1 MIWRGYAENKEL
13 KAKRA
18 ADCLEHKKLR
28 SDYESY
34 VHRTGRDYRE
44 ARDTAELVFYRHHS
58 DMQTLEARI
67 ADLEAALDLKSTL
80 ALTAQ
85 IRVDQ
90 LERAALGVEV

>member
-1 MIWRGYAENKEL
+1 MIWRVYAENKEL

-44 ARDTAELVFYRHHS
+44 ARDTAERVFSRHNR
-58 DMQTLEARI
+58 DMKTLEDRI
-67 ADLEAALDLKSTL
+67 DDLQAALDLKSTL

-85 IRVDQ
+85 IRIDQ
-90 LERAALGVEV
+90 LERAALEGNL